1 LQGESPIPRKIQG
14 GIFLGQAQGTV
25 FLFLAKQY
33 RAMEGGLAEGIFPG
47 DLRRHGAPVVPRSG
61 MSRIGEGRNGG
72 DAGHGRSS

>member
-1 LQGESPIPRKIQG
+1 MFFGNVPFDKLRER
-14 GIFLGQAQGTV
+14 F
-25 FLFLAKQY
+25 FLFLAKEY

>member
-1 LQGESPIPRKIQG
+1 MANLRSQKKSMEGF
-14 GIFLGQAQGTV
+14 FLGRLRERF
-25 FLFLAKQY
+25 FLFLAKEY